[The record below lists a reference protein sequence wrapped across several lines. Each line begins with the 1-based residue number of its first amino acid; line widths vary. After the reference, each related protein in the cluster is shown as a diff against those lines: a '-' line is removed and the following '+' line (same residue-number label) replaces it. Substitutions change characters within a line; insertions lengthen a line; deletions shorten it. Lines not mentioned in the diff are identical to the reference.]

1 MLYLFFSSIGVKIEN
16 SNFDTLCWIEIRKL
30 VAQKLSG
37 IIMILH
43 WFFNRSAVQNCPLD
57 DDEDRASMTAE
68 QRQKQMDASQAQI
81 KQITGT

>member
-1 MLYLFFSSIGVKIEN
+1 
-16 SNFDTLCWIEIRKL
+16 
-30 VAQKLSG
+30 
-37 IIMILH
+37 MILH